1 MCLFYGWIC
10 EQARQSKQILG
21 KPLHISNVR
30 GIASIYAHM
39 PLHTCTADMEKIY
52 FLFSEKANLVI
63 KSEWL
68 IDFLNNIGVFVLVSP
83 YRYLV
88 VGTNE
93 GALEW
98 SSCSRPIFFDI
109 CVLYFCC
116 YFISKCHHC
125 VKNIIL

>member
-1 MCLFYGWIC
+1 MAEYV
-10 EQARQSKQILG
+10 SKQDNRNKSWASHSTFPMSG
-21 KPLHISNVR
+21 
-30 GIASIYAHM
+30 GIASICAHM
-39 PLHTCTADMEKIY
+39 PLHTCTADMKKIY